1 MQFQESACEKMTIM
15 ATVESNHKTKYDP
28 LLYGANP
35 AAGIVAIEHLQ
46 NKSTN
51 DKMVLFVR
59 DNNKISQ
66 HIEPFEPFLIVDKNI
81 FTDCPIAHKTKE
93 LSGNHPLNLYVY
105 FSTWKELIDARK
117 WISTKTGFAPTA
129 PGAPFYYVSDPIQ
142 QFLMSSGRTFFKDM
156 HFSDLR
162 RMQVDIECYT
172 AEGYEFCNP
181 NRKED
186 RIIAISVGLHSGE
199 IIVLSGIELDEKSI
213 LEKFIEIVAKYDPD
227 VIEGH
232 NIFNFDL
239 PYIATRAKLHKI
251 KLTLG
256 RDGSI
261 PKRRNSRL
269 NIAERTLAYERFD
282 IYGRHIIDTL
292 HLVQAYDVAHRSLNG
307 FGLKQTAIH
316 FGFAAPNRT
325 YIPGEKIASEWITN
339 PEKIMRY
346 VKDDIYETEKISHLL
361 SGSTFTQAQIL
372 PFSYQNVSVRGNATK
387 IDALIIREYIRQ
399 QKSLPLPGI
408 SHGFAGGYTDMFQ
421 EGVFKNVH
429 HCDVRSLYP
438 TLMLTRELSPKKDN
452 LGAFPK
458 LLSVLKEY
466 RLKAKKQMQ
475 EATSETD
482 QNFYDA
488 RQSTFKILI
497 NSFYGYLGFA
507 PGRFNDFDMAE
518 KVTADG
524 RELLRFMI
532 DWLNQHGASPIEIDT
547 DGIYFIPPAYKSDK
561 EKNSFQ
567 NDFTTALPSGIEIEF
582 DGEYKAMY
590 SYKMKNYAL
599 LTNDEEVIIKG
610 AALKSRGLEPFQR
623 SFLRNIIGMK
633 LKEEDKAIPA
643 LKSEY
648 TEAINTQ
655 KWQINE
661 FAKTETLQTSPAAYK
676 KKQDSGKS
684 SKRAVYEL
692 ALTSN
697 RKYRAGD
704 QLSYYVTGNQKKV
717 TVYNN
722 SKLISDWDPENRD
735 ENIPYYLAKL
745 DTLYKKFII
754 EQKQTEF
761 LL

>member
-1 MQFQESACEKMTIM
+1 MD
-15 ATVESNHKTKYDP
+15 SNSNTKYNP

-35 AAGIVAIEHLQ
+35 AAGLVAIEHLQ
-46 NKSTN
+46 HSSEP
-51 DKMVLFVR
+51 DQMVLFVR
-59 DNNKISQ
+59 DNNSVTQ
-66 HIEPFEPFLIVDKNI
+66 QIEPFEPFLIVDKNVFI
-81 FTDCPIAHKTKE
+81 DCPIAHHTTE
-93 LSGNHPLNLYVY
+93 LTGDHPLNLYVS
-105 FSTWKELIDARK
+105 FKTWKELLEAKK
-117 WISTKTGFAPTA
+117 WLATKTGFGPTA
-129 PGAPFYYVSDPIQ
+129 PGAPFYCVNDPIQ
-142 QFLMSSGRTFFKDM
+142 QYLMSSGRTFFKDM
-156 HFSDLR
+156 RFSDLR

-172 AEGYEFCNP
+172 ADGYEFCNP

-186 RIIAISVGLHSGE
+186 RIIAIAIGLHNKQ
-199 IIVLSGIELDEKSI
+199 IIVLSGTELDEKSI
-213 LEKFIEIVAKYDPD
+213 LEKFVELVEKYDPD

-239 PYIATRAKLHKI
+239 PYITARAKLHKV

-256 RDGSI
+256 RNGSM
-261 PKRRNSRL
+261 PKRRKSRL

-282 IYGRHIIDTL
+282 IYGRHIIDTY

-307 FGLKQTAIH
+307 FGLKQVAIH
-316 FGFAAPNRT
+316 FGFASPDRT
-325 YIPGEKIASEWITN
+325 YIPGDEIATEWIKN
-339 PEKIMRY
+339 PEKVMRY
-346 VKDDIYETEKISHLL
+346 VKDDIEETEKIGHLL
-361 SGSTFTQAQIL
+361 SGSTFTQSQIL

-399 QKSLPLPGI
+399 KKALPMPGQ
-408 SHGFAGGYTDMFQ
+408 SHPFAGGYTDMFK
-421 EGVFKNVH
+421 EGVFRNVH

-438 TLMLTRELSPKKDN
+438 TLMLTRNLSPQTDH
-452 LGAFPK
+452 LDAFSK
-458 LLSVLKEY
+458 LLATLKEY
-466 RLKAKKQMQ
+466 RLTAKKQMQ
-475 EATSETD
+475 NAATESD
-482 QNFYDA
+482 KNFYDA

-532 DWLNQHGASPIEIDT
+532 DWLNKNGATPIEIDT
-547 DGIYFIPPAYKSDK
+547 DGIYFIPLHFNSDD
-561 EKNSFQ
+561 EKNKFQ
-567 NDFTTALPSGIEIEF
+567 QNFMTALPAGIEIEF
-582 DGEYKAMY
+582 DGEFKSMY

-599 LTNDEEVIIKG
+599 LTKDDEVIIKG

-623 SFLRNIIGMK
+623 SFLSEIIGMK
-633 LKEEDKAIPA
+633 LKEEDAHIPA
-643 LKSEY
+643 LKSKY
-648 TEAINTQ
+648 TNSINKK
-655 KWQINE
+655 KWLINE

-676 KKQDSGKS
+676 KKQEAGKG

-692 ALTSN
+692 ALASN
-697 RKYRAGD
+697 RQYRAGD

-745 DTLYKKFII
+745 DALYKKFII
-754 EQKQTEF
+754 EQQQTEF

>member
-1 MQFQESACEKMTIM
+1 M
-15 ATVESNHKTKYDP
+15 ASNSSLEYDP
-28 LLYGANP
+28 ILYGANSDT
-35 AAGIVAIEHLQ
+35 GLVAIEHLQ
-46 NKSTN
+46 DKSGP
-51 DKMVLFVR
+51 DQMVLFVR
-59 DNNKISQ
+59 DHDKITEQ
-66 HIEPFEPFLIVDKNI
+66 TELFEPFLIADKTI
-81 FTDCPIAHKTKE
+81 FTDCPVPHKQTALDGAH
-93 LSGNHPLNLYVY
+93 PINLHVT
-105 FSTWKELIDARK
+105 FSSWKELLEARK
-117 WISTKTGFAPTA
+117 WLSGKTGFSPTA
-129 PGAPFYYVSDPIQ
+129 PGAPFYCPTDPIQ
-142 QFLMSSGRTFFKDM
+142 QYLMSSGRTFFKDM
-156 HFSDLR
+156 RFADLR

-181 NRKED
+181 DRKED
-186 RIIAISVGLHSGE
+186 RIIAIAVGIHNHE
-199 IIVLSGIELDEKSI
+199 TIVLSGIELDEKAI
-213 LEKFIEIVAKYDPD
+213 LEQFVELVAKYDPD

-239 PYIATRAKLHKI
+239 PYIATRAKLHKV

-316 FGFAAPNRT
+316 FGFASPDRT
-325 YIPGEKIASEWITN
+325 YIPGPEIATEWIN
-339 PEKIMRY
+339 DPHKVMRY
-346 VKDDIYETEKISHLL
+346 VKDDIEETEKISHLL

-387 IDALIIREYIRQ
+387 IDALITREYIRQ
-399 QKSLPLPGI
+399 KMALPRPGMP
-408 SHGFAGGYTDMFQ
+408 HEFAGGYTDMFQ

-438 TLMLTRELSPKKDN
+438 TLMLTRNLAPKTDH
-452 LGAFPK
+452 LEAFHK
-458 LLSVLKEY
+458 LLTMLKEY
-466 RLKAKKQMQ
+466 RLTAKRQMQ

-482 QNFYDA
+482 RNYYDA

-518 KVTADG
+518 QVTADG

-532 DWLNQHGASPIEIDT
+532 DWLNKHGASPIEIDT
-547 DGIYFIPPAYKSDK
+547 DGIYFMPPKYDSVDEQNA
-561 EKNSFQ
+561 FQ
-567 NDFTTALPSGIEIEF
+567 QDFMEALPDGIEVEF

-599 LTNDEEVIIKG
+599 LTNEDEVIIKG

-623 SFLRNIIGMK
+623 SFLRKIIGMK
-633 LKEEDKAIPA
+633 LKEEDKDIPT

-648 TEAINTQ
+648 TTAINGQ
-655 KWQINE
+655 KWLINE
-661 FAKTETLQTSPAAYK
+661 FAKTETLQNSPASYK
-676 KKQDSGKS
+676 KKQDAGKG

-692 ALTSN
+692 ALTSDK
-697 RKYRAGD
+697 KYRSGD
-704 QLSYYVTGNQKKV
+704 QLSYYVTGAQKKV

-722 SKLISDWDPENRD
+722 SKLVSDWDPEKRD
-735 ENIPYYLAKL
+735 ENIAYYLGKL
-745 DTLYKKFII
+745 DSLYKKFII
-754 EQKQTEF
+754 EQQQTEF

>member
-1 MQFQESACEKMTIM
+1 M
-15 ATVESNHKTKYDP
+15 ASNLKAEYDP

-35 AAGIVAIEHLQ
+35 AAGLVAIEHLQ
-46 NKSTN
+46 NKSAP
-51 DKMVLFVR
+51 DQMVLFVR
-59 DNNKISQ
+59 DGDNTRQ
-66 HIEPFEPFLIVDKNI
+66 QTEPFAPFLITDKSI
-81 FTDCPIAHKTKE
+81 FTDCPIAYETTE
-93 LSGNHPLNLYVY
+93 LDGEHPLNLYAS
-105 FSTWKELIDARK
+105 FNTWKDFIEARK
-117 WISTKTGFAPTA
+117 WLADKTGFGPTA
-129 PGAPFYYVSDPIQ
+129 PGAPFYCVSDPIQ
-142 QFLMSSGRTFFKDM
+142 QYLMSSGRTFFKDM
-156 HFSDLR
+156 RFSDLR

-172 AEGYEFCNP
+172 AEGYEFCNSS
-181 NRKED
+181 RKED
-186 RIIAISVGLHSGE
+186 RIIAIAVGIQDKE
-199 IIVLSGIELDEKSI
+199 TIVLSGIELNEKTI
-213 LEKFIEIVAKYDPD
+213 LEQFVELVAKYDPD

-239 PYIATRAKLHKI
+239 PYIAARAKLHKV

-282 IYGRHIIDTL
+282 IYGRHIIDTF

-307 FGLKQTAIH
+307 FGLKQVAIH
-316 FGFAAPNRT
+316 FGFASPDRT
-325 YIPGEKIASEWITN
+325 YIPGEKIATEWIN
-339 PEKIMRY
+339 DPGKVMRY
-346 VKDDIYETEKISHLL
+346 VKDDIEETEKIGYLL
-361 SGSTFTQAQIL
+361 SGSTFTQSQIL

-399 QKSLPLPGI
+399 KKSLPLPGLP
-408 SHGFAGGYTDMFQ
+408 HEFAGGYTDMFQ

-438 TLMLTRELSPKKDN
+438 TLMLTRN
-452 LGAFPK
+452 LTPQTDHLDAFSN
-458 LLSVLKEY
+458 LLATLKEY
-466 RLKAKKQMQ
+466 RLTAKKQMQ
-475 EATSETD
+475 EASSESER
-482 QNFYDA
+482 NYYDA
-488 RQSTFKILI
+488 RQSTYKILI
-497 NSFYGYLGFA
+497 NSFYGYLGFS

-518 KVTADG
+518 QVTADG

-547 DGIYFIPPAYKSDK
+547 DGIYFIPPNYNSDD

-567 NDFTTALPSGIEIEF
+567 QDFITALPDGIEIEF
-582 DGEYKAMY
+582 DGEFKSMY

-599 LTNDEEVIIKG
+599 LTKDDEVIIKG

-623 SFLRNIIGMK
+623 SFLSKIIEMK
-633 LKEEDKAIPA
+633 LKEEDSAIPA
-643 LKSEY
+643 LKSQY
-648 TEAINTQ
+648 TTSIRAKEWLIH
-655 KWQINE
+655 E
-661 FAKTETLQTSPAAYK
+661 FAKTETLQTSPATYK
-676 KKQDSGKS
+676 KKLDAGKG

-692 ALTSN
+692 ALRSN
-697 RKYRAGD
+697 KEYRAGD

-722 SKLISDWDPENRD
+722 SKLTSDWDPENRD

-745 DTLYKKFII
+745 NDLYKKFII
-754 EQKQTEF
+754 EQQQTEF